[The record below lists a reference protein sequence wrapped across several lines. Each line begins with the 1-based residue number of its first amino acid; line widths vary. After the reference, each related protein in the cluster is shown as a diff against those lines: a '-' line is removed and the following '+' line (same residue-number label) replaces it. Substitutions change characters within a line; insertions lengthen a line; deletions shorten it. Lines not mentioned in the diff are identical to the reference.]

1 MFQAWV
7 KDMNIGQSEISI
19 KFATSEDCGLILR
32 FIRELAEYEKL
43 LDQVIAT
50 EETIREKL
58 FGNRQ
63 YAEVIFASL
72 GDKPVGFALFFHN
85 FSTFLGKPGIYL
97 EDLYVI
103 PEARGNGV
111 ANRIISYL
119 AELAVKRDCG
129 RLEWWCLDWNKKA
142 IDFYLNLGAEA
153 MEEWTVYRVT
163 GKNLTDLANKYH

>member
-1 MFQAWV
+1 
-7 KDMNIGQSEISI
+7 MNIGQSEISI
-19 KFATSEDCGLILR
+19 KFATNEDCGLILK

-58 FGNRQ
+58 FGNKQ
-63 YAEVIFASL
+63 YAEVIFAYL

-111 ANRIISYL
+111 ANRIISFL
-119 AELAVKRDCG
+119 A
-129 RLEWWCLDWNKKA
+129 
-142 IDFYLNLGAEA
+142 
-153 MEEWTVYRVT
+153 
-163 GKNLTDLANKYH
+163 